1 MRRSEKNRTKDCALC
16 LSLLLL
22 AGCAAPAA
30 QTPPPAPAM
39 TSGMARLWVLR
50 QANPPGGNVDAAAP
64 MVYANGVPLAPAK
77 EGTAY
82 FHDFVPGTYRLTVQ
96 AYGTPTGRGDTVQL
110 APGMQSYVQVMG
122 VPNWQVGSTA
132 GGGSFQV
139 LAMAPQTAQEYLPT
153 VTNLGQR

>member
-1 MRRSEKNRTKDCALC
+1 MRRSRRTMAKGCGLAIAVLV
-16 LSLLLL
+16 L
-22 AGCAAPAA
+22 AGCAAPAP
-30 QTPPPAPAM
+30 QTASPTPAI

-50 QANPPGGNVDAAAP
+50 QASPPGGNVDAADP
-64 MVYANGVPLAPAK
+64 VVYANSVPLAPAK

-122 VPNWQVGSTA
+122 VPNWQVGSSA

-139 LAMAPQTAQEYLPT
+139 LAMEPQTAQQYLPT
-153 VTNLGQR
+153 VADLGQR